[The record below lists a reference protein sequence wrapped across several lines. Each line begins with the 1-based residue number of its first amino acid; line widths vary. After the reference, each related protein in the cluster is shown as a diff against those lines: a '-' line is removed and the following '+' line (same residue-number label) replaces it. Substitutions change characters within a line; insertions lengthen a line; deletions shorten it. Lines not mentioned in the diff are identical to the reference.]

1 MHTRRF
7 LAAALGLLAA
17 GVAVEAPPVLE
28 VRGYSHLPQHKRQAN
43 KKIRWGNSV
52 PHQGKRECARRR
64 GGKDWADWLAA
75 DRVARGLPA

>member
-1 MHTRRF
+1 MQPRRF
-7 LAAALGLLAA
+7 LAAAALLFTAGLT
-17 GVAVEAPPVLE
+17 VEAPPTQMP
-28 VRGYSHLPQHKRQAN
+28 RFSYSRHL
-43 KKIRWGNSV
+43 

>member
-1 MHTRRF
+1 MHTRRS

-17 GVAVEAPPVLE
+17 GVAVEAPPVLT
-28 VRGYSHLPQHKRQAN
+28 VRGYSHLPQHKRQAF

-52 PHQGKRECARRR
+52 PHQGYRECARRR
-64 GGKDWADWLAA
+64 GGKDWADQLAA